1 MMDSLEIFSWFEHLY
16 IIIVLVFVVGILA
29 SGKKS
34 GSIMAWIFA
43 VLFLPIVGIIL
54 YMLLGV
60 NWRRRRIMKNKLENS
75 PHKMLVSLS
84 NELAK
89 NELSKYDTRDIFS
102 SYKENV
108 ERTDK
113 YMKDME
119 DHSDV
124 ARLLY
129 NTGSTYLTLNNSY
142 DFYFDGGEAFDK
154 IIEDLENARKSIYI

>member
-1 MMDSLEIFSWFEHLY
+1 MTNSLEIFSWFEHLY
-16 IIIVLVFVVGILA
+16 IVVVLVFVTGILA

-43 VLFLPIVGIIL
+43 VLFLPIIGIVL
-54 YMLLGV
+54 YMVLGI
-60 NWRRRRIMKNKLENS
+60 NWRRRRILKNKMENS
-75 PHKMLVSLS
+75 PHKMFVSLS

-102 SYKENV
+102 SYKENI

-113 YMKDME
+113 YMRGME

-124 ARLLY
+124 AKLLY
-129 NTGSTYLTLNNSY
+129 NTGSTYLTLNTSY
-142 DFYFDGGEAFDK
+142 DFYFDGREAFDS
-154 IIEDLENARKSIYI
+154 IIKDLENAKESIY